1 MHTTNARP
9 VDAATSPVESAG
21 WDSATVWRE
30 RVQQSRE
37 QVRQAARRPVSVKVE
52 NEPGPG
58 WDPLAT
64 WKVHVKRG

>member
-1 MHTTNARP
+1 MHTTNSLHTE
-9 VDAATSPVESAG
+9 ATPNSMESSG

-37 QVRQAARRPVSVKVE
+37 QVREAARRPVSVKVE

-58 WDPLAT
+58 WDPLST